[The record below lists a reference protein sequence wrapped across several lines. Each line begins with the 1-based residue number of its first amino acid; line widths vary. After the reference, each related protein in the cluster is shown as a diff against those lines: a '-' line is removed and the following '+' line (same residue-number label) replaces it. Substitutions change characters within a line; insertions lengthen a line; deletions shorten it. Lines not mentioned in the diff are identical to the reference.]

1 MVRVSV
7 CYSFFFV
14 IFPEPIF
21 AMPSIASREMDALV
35 TPFGPCDVSILS
47 YFYIILYYYF
57 YSIMYNNSNNALYMS
72 LFMHA

>member
-1 MVRVSV
+1 MFNVRLCVIYVSV
-7 CYSFFFV
+7 CYSFCFF
-14 IFPEPIF
+14 IFPELIF

-57 YSIMYNNSNNALYMS
+57 YSIV
-72 LFMHA
+72 

>member
-7 CYSFFFV
+7 CVINLCPCVIVFFV
-14 IFPEPIF
+14 IFPELIF

-47 YFYIILYYYF
+47 YFYIILFYYF
-57 YSIMYNNSNNALYMS
+57 YSII
-72 LFMHA
+72 

>member
-1 MVRVSV
+1 MFNKWYV
-7 CYSFFFV
+7 CPCVIYLCPCVIVFFV
-14 IFPEPIF
+14 IFPELIF

-57 YSIMYNNSNNALYMS
+57 YSIT
-72 LFMHA
+72 

>member
-1 MVRVSV
+1 VRPCVIYVSGV
-7 CYSFFFV
+7 IVFFV
-14 IFPEPIF
+14 IFPELIF

-57 YSIMYNNSNNALYMS
+57 YSIT
-72 LFMHA
+72 

>member
-1 MVRVSV
+1 MFNKWYV
-7 CYSFFFV
+7 CPCVIYSCPCVIVFFV
-14 IFPEPIF
+14 IFPELIF

-57 YSIMYNNSNNALYMS
+57 YSII
-72 LFMHA
+72 

>member
-1 MVRVSV
+1 MFNKWYV
-7 CYSFFFV
+7 CPCVIYSCPCVIVFFV
-14 IFPEPIF
+14 IFPELIF

-57 YSIMYNNSNNALYMS
+57 YSIT
-72 LFMHA
+72 